1 MASPRGLSL
10 EIDKSQ
16 QSGSQL
22 SGPRQRACYC
32 SLLVLVASKE
42 LPGDLNFPLS
52 AVVKKGTFFTVG
64 SGVFCCDL
72 TEKLR
77 CSCRLQVLYH
87 APRALRCCCPWLSSQ
102 GQNRG
107 QSARHKCQASN
118 HLKLAGKAGLV
129 WALRSPCFLRGC
141 RGPVPAIPAGPS
153 QAGPWGACR
162 CCSRWGQGR
171 DKAVC
176 GVCEG
181 KARCFKTGRRWFRC
195 RDAVG
200 GNVRL

>member
-72 TEKLR
+72 TLDR
-77 CSCRLQVLYH
+77 RTPVFLPFAGVVPRSPCPAVLLPV
-87 APRALRCCCPWLSSQ
+87 ALVPRAEQ
-102 GQNRG
+102 GP
-107 QSARHKCQASN
+107 KCQAQMSGFQPPETCRQSR
-118 HLKLAGKAGLV
+118 AGVVL
-129 WALRSPCFLRGC
+129 
-141 RGPVPAIPAGPS
+141 
-153 QAGPWGACR
+153 
-162 CCSRWGQGR
+162 
-171 DKAVC
+171 
-176 GVCEG
+176 
-181 KARCFKTGRRWFRC
+181 
-195 RDAVG
+195 
-200 GNVRL
+200 